1 MVLMITIKNTA
12 VGYQEING
20 ILLMSLLFSTVAA
33 RHYTWIHAVKKY
45 RKLLEVK
52 KVGCLEVKRW
62 KGTESEEG

>member
-20 ILLMSLLFSTVAA
+20 ILMSLLFSTVAA

-45 RKLLEVK
+45 RKFLEVK

-62 KGTESEEG
+62 KGTESEGG